1 MTTSGQRQKQTNTLK
16 GIILSLMFIGFA
28 LKAVLPVGFMPDT
41 KGGMV
46 AMVVCSGMGEKT
58 IYVPDDGN
66 KNHAPQ
72 HEQKDYCPYQVLTQA
87 KGLID
92 HAPQILPAVHHFI
105 NAPALPSQVMVRT
118 AWHSDFSARAPPL
131 SII

>member
-1 MTTSGQRQKQTNTLK
+1 MTTLGQKQKQSSILK

-28 LKAVLPVGFMPDT
+28 LKAVLPAGFMPDA
-41 KGGMV
+41 KSGVV

-66 KNHAPQ
+66 KDHAPK

-87 KGLID
+87 KGFID
-92 HAPQILPAVHHFI
+92 HAPQALPVTFHYI
-105 NAPALPSQVMVRT
+105 NAAVVLSQVMVRT
-118 AWHSDFSARAPPL
+118 SWHTGFSARAPPL